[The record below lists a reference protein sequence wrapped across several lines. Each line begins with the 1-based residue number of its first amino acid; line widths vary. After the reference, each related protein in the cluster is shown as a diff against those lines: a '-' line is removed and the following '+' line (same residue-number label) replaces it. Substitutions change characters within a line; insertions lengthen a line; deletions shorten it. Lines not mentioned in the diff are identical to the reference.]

1 MGGHEDWH
9 ITENGLAQPTDL
21 ELVRK
26 ARRGDMAAFHGLVS
40 RHGLYLYRLAVR
52 LLGNACDAEDAVQ
65 EALSG
70 AHRGLGSFGERSSVR
85 TWLTRILVRQAARAL
100 QRRTRRAVVPLQ
112 DAQAAA
118 MTEAASEQSDV
129 RMDVQAAIER
139 LGGDHR
145 TVIVLREME
154 GLSYEEISQVLEIPP
169 GTVESR
175 LFRARRQ
182 LQDLLKEYLQ

>member
-26 ARRGDMAAFHGLVS
+26 ARRGDMAAFHGLVA

-52 LLGNACDAEDAVQ
+52 LLGNASDAEDAVQ
-65 EALSG
+65 ETLAG
-70 AHRGLGSFGERSSVR
+70 AHRGLKSFGERSSVK
-85 TWLTRILVRQAARAL
+85 TWLTRILVRQSARQL

-112 DAQAAA
+112 HAQAAPLA
-118 MTEAASEQSDV
+118 DSASEGSDV
-129 RMDVQAAIER
+129 RMDVQAAIEA

-145 TVIVLREME
+145 TVIVLRELE

-182 LQDLLKEYLQ
+182 LQDLLREYMD